1 MFFVSVK
8 FIAEVEG
15 TDVDVDRAEELTV
28 SEGKPLEEIKT
39 LSFYLVYLLV
49 QSLVLILDSLAW
61 TEADCFLWIIFEFP
75 QQFST
80 QKNIIFLKHV
90 KFQPKNAHRHQ
101 KLDIFFKDDLKPN
114 IYSKIT
120 SKFNT

>member
-1 MFFVSVK
+1 MIVSVK

-49 QSLVLILDSLAW
+49 QSLVLILDSLA
-61 TEADCFLWIIFEFP
+61 
-75 QQFST
+75 
-80 QKNIIFLKHV
+80 
-90 KFQPKNAHRHQ
+90 
-101 KLDIFFKDDLKPN
+101 
-114 IYSKIT
+114 
-120 SKFNT
+120 